1 MKMQE
6 QFRKWFRH
14 VLKGRGLSRAIRRPG
29 MDGPLGPERRS
40 PQPLKPN
47 CSLGGL
53 RHGWKPCPFKPG
65 CMQSNSKTNVLL
77 LVALV
82 ASAFSASAQDMP
94 MFRWENF
101 TTANGLPDN
110 HVFCVLV
117 DGNRVWAGTDN
128 GLGLYEDGAW
138 RIFRPTDG
146 LAHQAVLSLAVDK
159 RTGEVWAG
167 TMGGLSRISAGRI
180 DTFTQLNS
188 GLSNDIV
195 YGVGVQGDYV
205 WTATAAGASRFNTR
219 TGEWALFNER
229 NTPMFEIWTYAVSPG
244 EDKVY
249 YAVWGGG
256 VLEYDQKTER
266 WKDYNKPDGE
276 NEMVL
281 MKDQGLIHEITTS
294 VSYVDKILW
303 VATYFGASRYDGRY
317 WHNFLTKDSGLPSNF
332 LNQIKGVDA
341 NRAWFSSDKGLAY
354 YDGINWAVYR
364 PALDTHKPEML
375 VRDAAGKV
383 KSIQVTTAPAHNY
396 ILGVDFQDNDLW
408 VATAKGLSH
417 GIRQRN
423 AVETARAL
431 NTKVLNAKQATQK
444 K

>member
-1 MKMQE
+1 MRNLLLLAADMLPTNNRFLASLGMTKPV
-6 QFRKWFRH
+6 FKPWRH
-14 VLKGRGLSRAIRRPG
+14 
-29 MDGPLGPERRS
+29 PERSRIS
-40 PQPLKPN
+40 
-47 CSLGGL
+47 GGAKDL
-53 RHGWKPCPFKPG
+53 ARGVTTF
-65 CMQSNSKTNVLL
+65 
-77 LVALV
+77 LVALALLTLV
-82 ASAFSASAQDMP
+82 FPASAQDMP

-117 DGNRVWAGTDN
+117 DGNRIWAGTEN
-128 GLGLYEDGAW
+128 GLGLYENGTW
-138 RIFRPTDG
+138 KIFRPNPEAKEQS
-146 LAHQAVLSLAVDK
+146 LAHQAVLSLALDK
-159 RTGEVWAG
+159 RSGDIWAG

-195 YGVGVQGDYV
+195 YGVGVLGDYV
-205 WTATAAGASRFNTR
+205 WTATAAGASRLNTR
-219 TGEWALFNER
+219 TGQWSLFNSR
-229 NTPMFEIWTYAVSPG
+229 NTPMYEIWTYAVNPA

-266 WKDYNKPDGE
+266 WKDYNDPDGE
-276 NEMVL
+276 TEMVV

-332 LNQIKGVDA
+332 LSQIKGVDA
-341 NRAWFSSDKGLAY
+341 NRAWFSTDKGLAY
-354 YDGINWAVYR
+354 YDGTNWAVYR
-364 PALDTHKPEML
+364 PALDTHKPVML
-375 VRDAAGKV
+375 IRDAAGVVRKIAV
-383 KSIQVTTAPAHNY
+383 QSAPAHNY
-396 ILGVDFQDNDLW
+396 ILGVDLQGDDIW
-408 VATAKGLSH
+408 VATAKGVSH
-417 GIRQRN
+417 GIRQKNSVATAKLSSGN
-423 AVETARAL
+423 AS
-431 NTKVLNAKQATQK
+431 K

>member
-1 MKMQE
+1 MKTKSWLALAFVLAGSLAAAQE
-6 QFRKWFRH
+6 
-14 VLKGRGLSRAIRRPG
+14 I
-29 MDGPLGPERRS
+29 
-40 PQPLKPN
+40 
-47 CSLGGL
+47 
-53 RHGWKPCPFKPG
+53 
-65 CMQSNSKTNVLL
+65 
-77 LVALV
+77 
-82 ASAFSASAQDMP
+82 P

-101 TTANGLPDN
+101 TTTDGLPDN

-117 DGNRVWAGTDN
+117 DGKRIWAGTEN
-128 GLGLYEDGAW
+128 GLGLYENGAW
-138 RIFRPTDG
+138 KVVRPADG

-159 RTGEVWAG
+159 RTGDLWVG

-195 YGVGVQGDYV
+195 YGVGVQGDFV
-205 WTATAAGASRFNTR
+205 WTATAAGASRLNTR
-219 TGEWALFNER
+219 TGQWSLFNAF
-229 NTPMFEIWTYAVSPG
+229 NTPMFEIWTYAVSAS

-266 WKDYNKPDGE
+266 WKDYNDPDGE
-276 NEMVL
+276 TEMVV

-332 LNQIKGVDA
+332 LNQIKGIDA
-341 NRAWFSSDKGLAY
+341 NRAWFSTDKGLAY
-354 YDGINWAVYR
+354 YDGANWAIYR
-364 PALDTHKPEML
+364 PALDTYKPEML
-375 VRDAAGKV
+375 VRDATGAV
-383 KSIQVTTAPAHNY
+383 KRLAVQTAPAHNY
-396 ILGVDFQDNDLW
+396 ILGVDFQGDDMW

-417 GIRQRN
+417 GIRQKDS
-423 AVETARAL
+423 VSL
-431 NTKVLNAKQATQK
+431 AKLFSKDRKSK